1 MVARG
6 RDPVRAQPRVPICV
20 LTWPPSEA
28 TVSEVKQARTFEGN
42 AEAIEAW
49 NGVLYDKF
57 VRFRDELI
65 GSLGVCGTAALERH
79 APAPGSRVLDV
90 GCGFGDSTQELA
102 RLVGDA
108 GEAVGVDAAERFIET
123 ARREAAA
130 AGVGNARFLVAD
142 VQSEPLG
149 GPYDHA
155 FSRFGTMFFLSPV
168 AALRNVRRSLKP
180 GSPLCMVVWRKK
192 EENAWV
198 YEAERAVLDLV
209 PLPESTDEA
218 TCGPGPFSMASP
230 DLVSAQLLAAG
241 YQRIGFERFDTLV
254 RIGADIEHALEFAM
268 ALGPAG
274 EIMRL
279 AGDEAR
285 RREPEVIAA
294 LRRVLEPFV
303 TPEGVLAPAS
313 VWIVSARAA

>member
-1 MVARG
+1 M
-6 RDPVRAQPRVPICV
+6 RATLAP
-20 LTWPPSEA
+20 EA
-28 TVSEVKQARTFEGN
+28 SNMAEVKQARTFEGN

-79 APAPGSRVLDV
+79 APAPGSRVLDI
-90 GCGFGDSTQELA
+90 GCGFGDSTQQLA

-123 ARREAAA
+123 ARREAAE
-130 AGVGNARFLVAD
+130 AGVANARFLVAD
-142 VQSEPLG
+142 VQRDPLG

-168 AALRNVRRSLKP
+168 AALRNVRSALHP
-180 GSPLCMVVWRKK
+180 GSRLCMVVWRKK

-198 YEAERAVLDLV
+198 YEAERAVLDIV
-209 PLPESTDEA
+209 TLPDSTEEA

-241 YQRIGFERFDTLV
+241 YQRIGFERFDTHM
-254 RIGADIEHALEFAM
+254 RIGADMEHALEFAM

-279 AGDEAR
+279 AGDQARVREA
-285 RREPEVIAA
+285 EVMAA
-294 LRRVLEPFV
+294 LREVLAPFV